1 MPIPPKFAFKSICD
15 ICGWS
20 VVIKHRSDAIF
31 QPNKCEKCEKCG
43 SEKLTHTQA
52 GVLETL
58 LAAPISFI
66 QNIGKRNAN

>member
-1 MPIPPKFAFKSICD
+1 MPIPPKFAFKSTCD

-31 QPNKCEKCEKCG
+31 QPNKCEKCG

-66 QNIGKRNAN
+66 QKIGKRNAN